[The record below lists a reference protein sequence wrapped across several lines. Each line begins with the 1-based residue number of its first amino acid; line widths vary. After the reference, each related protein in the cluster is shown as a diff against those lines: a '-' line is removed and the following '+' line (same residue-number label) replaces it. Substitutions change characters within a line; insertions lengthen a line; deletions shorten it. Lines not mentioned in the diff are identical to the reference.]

1 MKKEESV
8 QERWNQ
14 LVQRVQASPTYGL
27 EGLLLSINED
37 ICSAMEDQRVSRT
50 DLAERLG
57 KSKAWVTKFLG
68 GNRNLTLKTLV
79 HVANT
84 LDLDVNVG
92 LQRRHVGFQKIAM
105 TEPATPVVEKS
116 ALRVPF
122 TEEEEPETEKAVT
135 APGGTINYALA
146 A

>member
-1 MKKEESV
+1 MMKEKSV

-14 LVQRVQASPTYGL
+14 LVRRVQASPTYGL
-27 EGLLLSINED
+27 EGLLLSINEE
-37 ICSAMEDQRVSRT
+37 ICSAMEEQRVSRT

-79 HVANT
+79 HVANA

-92 LQRRHVGFQKIAM
+92 LQRRQVGFQESAM
-105 TEPATPVVEKS
+105 TEPAPPVVEKS

-122 TEEEEPETEKAVT
+122 AEEERPEMEEAVT
-135 APGGTINYALA
+135 TPGGTKNYALA